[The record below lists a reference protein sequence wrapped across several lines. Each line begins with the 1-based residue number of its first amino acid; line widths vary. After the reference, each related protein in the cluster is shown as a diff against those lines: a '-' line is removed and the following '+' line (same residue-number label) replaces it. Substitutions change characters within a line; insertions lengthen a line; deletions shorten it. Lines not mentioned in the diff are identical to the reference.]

1 MSVVS
6 VIPEALEVAFRD
18 LRNLGEVIEEAI
30 VASLFSDDRYCGPR
44 RR

>member
-6 VIPEALEVAFRD
+6 VIPEALEAAFWD
-18 LRNLGEVIEEAI
+18 LRNLGEVIEEAH
-30 VASLFSDDRYCGPR
+30 VASLFSDDRYRGPR